1 MATMHG
7 DELKYI
13 TEAYETNW
21 MSTVGKNIDEVERMI
36 SEKIGVKHAVALS
49 SGTSALHLSIKLAG
63 VKPGDKVFC
72 SDVTFS
78 ATVNP
83 VVYEGGIP
91 IFIDSEYDTWNMDPI
106 ALEKA
111 FELYPDVKVVV
122 LVHLYGTPAKVDEIK
137 AICKKHDAIL
147 VEDAAESLG
156 ATYKGKQT
164 GQFGAFNAISF
175 NGNNLT
181 ASNSISK
188 LSIACKTPTYVAA

>member
-1 MATMHG
+1 
-7 DELKYI
+7 
-13 TEAYETNW
+13 
-21 MSTVGKNIDEVERMI
+21 
-36 SEKIGVKHAVALS
+36 
-49 SGTSALHLSIKLAG
+49 
-63 VKPGDKVFC
+63 
-72 SDVTFS
+72 
-78 ATVNP
+78 
-83 VVYEGGIP
+83 
-91 IFIDSEYDTWNMDPI
+91 MDPI

-122 LVHLYGTPAKVDEIK
+122 LVHLYGTPTKVDEIK

-181 ASNSISK
+181 AITESRD
-188 LSIACKTPTYVAA
+188 LLIA